1 MIEYLNGRLIEK
13 TPSYVVIECNGIGY
27 YVNIS
32 LHSYSQLPS
41 SEACKILTHVQIKED
56 AHNLF
61 GFCTTDE
68 RNVFRQL
75 ITVSGIGTATAQMM
89 LSSLSPNEVRSAIV
103 NEDVN
108 LLKSIK
114 GIGAKTAQRVIL
126 DLKDKLG
133 KEESVSEISF
143 TAHNTAKSKSL
154 SALVALGFDRIQAN
168 KVLDTLLLKDEKLG
182 VEELVKSALK
192 KL

>member
-32 LHSYSQLPS
+32 LHSYSQLSS

-143 TAHNTAKSKSL
+143 TAHNTAKSESL

-168 KVLDTLLLKDEKLG
+168 KVLDTLLLKDENLG

>member
-143 TAHNTAKSKSL
+143 TAHNTAKSESL

-168 KVLDTLLLKDEKLG
+168 KVLDTLLLKDENLG

-192 KL
+192 NL

>member
-143 TAHNTAKSKSL
+143 TAHNTAKSESL

-168 KVLDTLLLKDEKLG
+168 KVLDTLLLKDENLG